1 MGCITSL
8 DSGARVFLDLTG
20 AFLLVTGNM
29 FVDGE
34 TLVWLCHCLK
44 MLKEI
49 ELCVFI
55 IQFVG
60 EEWDDVEIL
69 FRSVSTYMSFL
80 SCEWSFSVV

>member
-34 TLVWLCHCLK
+34 TLV
-44 MLKEI
+44 
-49 ELCVFI
+49 
-55 IQFVG
+55 
-60 EEWDDVEIL
+60 
-69 FRSVSTYMSFL
+69 
-80 SCEWSFSVV
+80 